1 MKFNQTAGDT
11 QFSFLKKLNIS
22 VFTSKYL
29 SVIAASVLVIIAF
42 AAGSALYRGFFSVQ
56 TFFNLFIDK
65 SFLLVSAT
73 GMSLVILSGGIDLSV
88 GSVLAFTTMIIA
100 SLTEFAHMNPALAVL
115 IALAAGSLMGLCMGL
130 IITCW
135 NVPPFIATL
144 AGIFF
149 ARGACYL
156 ISIQSIA
163 MRDRTLQSL
172 ALWKLRFGSAGF
184 ISFNVIIALV
194 IILAGI
200 YISLYTKFGRNI
212 YAIGGNETS
221 ALLMGI
227 PLKKTKILIYTINGF
242 CSAMSGVVFSL
253 YMLSGYGLHAQGMEM
268 DVIAAVV
275 IGGTLLAGGTGYVF
289 GSVFGVLTLGIIQSL
304 IMFNGKINSWWTKI
318 TVGILLLLFIGL
330 QRFIVAMGNKKSS

>member
-1 MKFNQTAGDT
+1 MNNL
-11 QFSFLKKLNIS
+11 SNSRLS
-22 VFTSKYL
+22 VLSSKYL
-29 SVIAASVLVIIAF
+29 SVIAAAVLFFIAF
-42 AAGSALYRGFFSVQ
+42 IIGSVLYRGFFSVQ

-73 GMSLVILSGGIDLSV
+73 GMTLVILSGGIDLSV
-88 GSVLAFTTMIIA
+88 GSVLAFTTMLIA
-100 SLTEFAHMNPALAVL
+100 SLTEFAHMNPALAIL
-115 IALAAGSLMGLCMGL
+115 ISLAAGCLMGLGMGL
-130 IITCW
+130 MIAYW

-144 AGIFF
+144 AGMFF

-163 MRDRTLQSL
+163 MRDKTMQAL
-172 ALWKLRFGSAGF
+172 ALWKLRFGHAGF
-184 ISFNVIIALV
+184 LSINVIIAVV
-194 IILAGI
+194 IILIGI
-200 YISLYTKFGRNI
+200 YISLHTKFGRNI

-221 ALLMGI
+221 ALLMAI
-227 PLKKTKILIYTINGF
+227 PVKRTKVLIYTFNGF
-242 CSAMSGVVFSL
+242 CSAMAGVVFSF

-304 IMFNGKINSWWTKI
+304 IMFNGTINSWWTKI
-318 TVGILLLLFIGL
+318 TVGILLLAFIGL
-330 QRFIVAMGNKKSS
+330 QRFIVAVGEKEMSFSP

>member
-1 MKFNQTAGDT
+1 MKTKTRVSA
-11 QFSFLKKLNIS
+11 
-22 VFTSKYL
+22 FTSKYL
-29 SVIAASVLVIIAF
+29 SVIAASALFFIAF
-42 AAGSALYRGFFSVQ
+42 IIGSVLYRGFFDLQ

-65 SFLLVSAT
+65 AFLLVSAA

-88 GSVLAFTTMIIA
+88 GSVLAFTTMVIA
-100 SLTEFAHMNPALAVL
+100 SLTEFAHMNPVLAVL
-115 IALAAGSLMGLCMGL
+115 IALAAGSLMGLGMGL
-130 IITCW
+130 MIACW

-144 AGIFF
+144 AGMFF

-163 MRDRTLQSL
+163 MRDKTMQAL
-172 ALWKLRFGSAGF
+172 ALWKLRFGTAGF
-184 ISFNVIIALV
+184 ISVNVIIAVV

-200 YISLYTKFGRNI
+200 YVSLYTKFGRNI

-221 ALLMGI
+221 ALLMAI
-227 PLKKTKILIYTINGF
+227 PVKRTKVLIYTINGF

-268 DVIAAVV
+268 DVIASVV

-304 IMFNGKINSWWTKI
+304 IMFNGRINSWWTKI
-318 TVGILLLLFIGL
+318 TVGILLLVFILL
-330 QRFIVAMGNKKSS
+330 QRFIVVVGNKKNQ